1 MHFEDGD
8 SIITYPICSR
18 FWITNK
24 YEPFLNNEE
33 MIKQHSEELEE
44 YIKKNPN
51 TIILLN
57 SGENFVKTYPTLVKG
72 IVMISEDIIYRNC
85 RIRVH
90 TEPKKPNDPDL
101 NISIQ
106 NSYTKLLE
114 NSDFDF
120 LEKHTSFETIEKP
133 GLYMATACSGKS
145 TFIKKKKVEE
155 LIKLYNT
162 VGNENYFGEVVSKKE
177 HMIQAAVSAEEHI
190 ESEQLILACLLHD
203 IGHLLEKD
211 NMNGLGVMNH
221 CTVGK
226 QYLEKMGMNKKV
238 CKLVEGHIA
247 AKRYLVSIDESY
259 YEKLSDASKKTLKYQ
274 GGKMNEEEINNFE
287 KDLDMIEILG
297 VRYHDDNGK
306 KIKIKN
312 LPTIESFIPLIQKYM
327 C

>member
-1 MHFEDGD
+1 M
-8 SIITYPICSR
+8 
-18 FWITNK
+18 
-24 YEPFLNNEE
+24 
-33 MIKQHSEELEE
+33 
-44 YIKKNPN
+44 KKNPN

-57 SGENFVKTYPTLVKG
+57 SGETFVKTYPTLIKG
-72 IVMISEDIIYRNC
+72 IVIISEDIIYRNC

-90 TEPKKPNDPDL
+90 TEPQKPNDPDL

-145 TFIKKKKVEE
+145 TFIKKKKIEE

-177 HMIQAAVSAEEHI
+177 HMIQAAVSADEHI

-211 NMNGLGVMNH
+211 DMNGLGVMNH
-221 CTVGK
+221 GTVGK
-226 QYLEKMGMNKKV
+226 QYLEKMGMNKKI
-238 CKLVEGHIA
+238 CKLVEKHVA
-247 AKRYLVSIDESY
+247 AKRYLVSIDKSY
-259 YEKLSDASKKTLKYQ
+259 YEKLSEASKKTLEYQ
-274 GGKMNEEEINNFE
+274 GGKMNEEEINSFE
-287 KDLDMIEILG
+287 NDSDMIEILG

-312 LPTIESFIPLIQKYM
+312 LPTIESFIPLIEKYM